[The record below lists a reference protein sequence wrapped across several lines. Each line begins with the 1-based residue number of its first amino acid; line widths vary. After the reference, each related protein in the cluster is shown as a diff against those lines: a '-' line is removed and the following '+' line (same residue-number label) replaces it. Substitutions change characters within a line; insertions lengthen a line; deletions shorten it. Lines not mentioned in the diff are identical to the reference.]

1 MKGWYE
7 MALYRYKACGADGSV
22 QTGSLE
28 AADDQ
33 ALLDQLHRRGL
44 FCCEYHR
51 EAAKRDITW
60 GRRLKIR
67 ILSPFCRQMAAML
80 AAGIPV
86 SGALAVCSEAS
97 QDRALKN
104 ALVRLNMTVQKGR
117 TLSEAMEEMRGI
129 FPDLLIR
136 MIETGESSGS
146 LDQMMKKMAGHYNQE
161 AELGGKVRSAMTYPV
176 ILFIVTLIS
185 TAFMLTA
192 VLPRFASLLSATEL
206 PAITRFMMKLSD
218 LLKNHGIL
226 ILFICAG
233 VVLAGTLLMA
243 RPSVKLRA
251 DGCLLRLPVVGR
263 LLKTVYT
270 SRFAAAFSVL
280 YGSGISI
287 LASLEVAGRVMENAY
302 VGECLRQVSE
312 DLRKGELLSQSL
324 RRKDIFL
331 PMFISMVVAGEESG
345 SLESVLRDTGD
356 FYEKEALRA
365 LSQMVALVEPFMMI
379 LMALVV
385 GSIVMAIMVPIY
397 TMYSQML

>member
-7 MALYRYKACGADGSV
+7 MALYRYKACGASGSV

-51 EAAKRDITW
+51 EADQRDRT
-60 GRRLKIR
+60 GGHRLKVKV
-67 ILSPFCRQMAAML
+67 LSPFCRQMAAML
-80 AAGIPV
+80 TAGIPI

-104 ALVRLNMTVQKGR
+104 ALVLLNMTVQKGR
-117 TLSEAMEEMRGI
+117 TLSEAMEEMGGT
-129 FPDLLIR
+129 FPNLLIR
-136 MIETGESSGS
+136 MVETGESSGS
-146 LDQMMKKMAGHYNQE
+146 LDQMMEKMAEHYSQE
-161 AELGGKVRSAMTYPV
+161 AELGGKVQSAMTYPV

-192 VLPRFASLLSATEL
+192 VLPRFASMLSGMEL
-206 PAITRFMMKLSD
+206 PAMTRFMMKLSS
-218 LLKNHGIL
+218 LLKNHGIM

-233 VVLAGTLLMA
+233 LVLLGACLTA
-243 RPSVKLRA
+243 RPSVRLRA

-263 LLKTVYT
+263 LMKTVYT
-270 SRFAAAFSVL
+270 SRFAATFSVL

-287 LASLEVAGRVMENAY
+287 LTSLEVAGRVMENAY

-324 RRKDIFL
+324 RRKNIFQ

-345 SLESVLRDTGD
+345 SLESVLKDTGD
-356 FYEKEALRA
+356 FYGKEALRA
-365 LSQMVALVEPFMMI
+365 LSQMVALVEPCMMV
-379 LMALVV
+379 LMALAV
-385 GSIVMAIMVPIY
+385 GSIVMAIMMPIY